1 MDYNHSTI
9 IIHLLRLSIV
19 RGKIA
24 KNPLWLRPIVI
35 RRDLVYNGFEAT
47 MKSFQIRSKMVN
59 GVAVLYLKGHLDA
72 HQVARF
78 EKELVRMIRESNF
91 NILINGQE
99 LNYITSAGMG
109 IIMGYIDEVREK
121 GGDIKL
127 CSLNERV
134 HETFDLVGFTE
145 IYDFVADEQAAIE
158 KFNRVPP
165 TA

>member
-1 MDYNHSTI
+1 
-9 IIHLLRLSIV
+9 
-19 RGKIA
+19 
-24 KNPLWLRPIVI
+24 
-35 RRDLVYNGFEAT
+35 

-72 HQVARF
+72 HQVGRF
-78 EKELVRMIRESNF
+78 EKELVRMIRENNL

-127 CSLNERV
+127 CALNERV

-145 IYDFVADEQAAIE
+145 IYDFIADEQAAIE
-158 KFNRVPP
+158 KFNRVPSQ
-165 TA
+165 A